1 MRILI
6 LSCLM
11 LMNVILL
18 QSFYHR
24 YSHAHRYVYHNN
36 YKSCNYQEKLT
47 TFQTNSV
54 LFSSL
59 QDITMADSTDD
70 VNIIPSIIINE
81 RTSIKQRLYTT
92 DNNNNN
98 NNYNSTSVEKS
109 LLEKR
114 TLTCLDF
121 QIIIDYLRSN
131 TKTTLGSY
139 TCDQYDSINHNIIT
153 SNYAKV
159 NQISSFIIMIP
170 LYSKLNIWPLINAIE
185 NNTLSPTREDLARFS
200 FDVDQIVEIHKYFND
215 NIDKFNLFTN
225 IIKQIKLSLDLIN
238 MFHLSFKSSNDNSN
252 NNNNHGSSS
261 NSNGQDEY
269 ELNIDKY
276 PTIKLLKSQINS
288 LKMRIVSTLQS
299 LLQSIEMRDKIAD
312 K

>member
-1 MRILI
+1 
-6 LSCLM
+6 
-11 LMNVILL
+11 
-18 QSFYHR
+18 
-24 YSHAHRYVYHNN
+24 
-36 YKSCNYQEKLT
+36 
-47 TFQTNSV
+47 
-54 LFSSL
+54 
-59 QDITMADSTDD
+59 MADSTDD
-70 VNIIPSIIINE
+70 VNIIPSII
-81 RTSIKQRLYTT
+81 KQRLYTT
-92 DNNNNN
+92 TNNN
-98 NNYNSTSVEKS
+98 NSTSVEKS

-261 NSNGQDEY
+261 KSNGQDEY

>member
-1 MRILI
+1 
-6 LSCLM
+6 
-11 LMNVILL
+11 
-18 QSFYHR
+18 
-24 YSHAHRYVYHNN
+24 
-36 YKSCNYQEKLT
+36 
-47 TFQTNSV
+47 
-54 LFSSL
+54 
-59 QDITMADSTDD
+59 MADSTDD

-92 DNNNNN
+92 TNNN
-98 NNYNSTSVEKS
+98 NSTSVEKS

>member
-1 MRILI
+1 MVD
-6 LSCLM
+6 
-11 LMNVILL
+11 N
-18 QSFYHR
+18 
-24 YSHAHRYVYHNN
+24 A
-36 YKSCNYQEKLT
+36 
-47 TFQTNSV
+47 
-54 LFSSL
+54 
-59 QDITMADSTDD
+59 DD
-70 VNIIPSIIINE
+70 VIADIIPSIINNE
-81 RTSIKQRLYTT
+81 RRSIKQRLYTT
-92 DNNNNN
+92 TTTNN
-98 NNYNSTSVEKS
+98 NNYNMTSDEKS

-159 NQISSFIIMIP
+159 NQISSSIIMIP

-215 NIDKFNLFTN
+215 NIDKFNLFTS
-225 IIKQIKLSLDLIN
+225 IIKQIKLSLDLVN

-252 NNNNHGSSS
+252 NNNNHDS
-261 NSNGQDEY
+261 NSQDEY

>member
-1 MRILI
+1 MVD
-6 LSCLM
+6 
-11 LMNVILL
+11 N
-18 QSFYHR
+18 
-24 YSHAHRYVYHNN
+24 A
-36 YKSCNYQEKLT
+36 
-47 TFQTNSV
+47 
-54 LFSSL
+54 
-59 QDITMADSTDD
+59 DD
-70 VNIIPSIIINE
+70 VIADIIPSIINNE
-81 RTSIKQRLYTT
+81 RRSIKQRLYTIT
-92 DNNNNN
+92 NN
-98 NNYNSTSVEKS
+98 NNYNTTSDEKS

-159 NQISSFIIMIP
+159 NQISSSIIMIP

-215 NIDKFNLFTN
+215 NIDKFNLFTS

-238 MFHLSFKSSNDNSN
+238 MFHLSFKSSNDNNNNNYNN
-252 NNNNHGSSS
+252 NNNNHDS
-261 NSNGQDEY
+261 NSQDEY

>member
-1 MRILI
+1 
-6 LSCLM
+6 
-11 LMNVILL
+11 V
-18 QSFYHR
+18 
-24 YSHAHRYVYHNN
+24 
-36 YKSCNYQEKLT
+36 KST
-47 TFQTNSV
+47 TFQTNLV

-81 RTSIKQRLYTT
+81 RTSIKRRFYTT
-92 DNNNNN
+92 NNN
-98 NNYNSTSVEKS
+98 NNYDNNNNSTIVEKS

-121 QIIIDYLRSN
+121 QIIIDYLRRN

-215 NIDKFNLFTN
+215 NIDKFNLFTI

-238 MFHLSFKSSNDNSN
+238 MFHLSFKISNDNSNN

>member
-1 MRILI
+1 
-6 LSCLM
+6 M
-11 LMNVILL
+11 LTNVILL

-36 YKSCNYQEKLT
+36 YKSCIY
-47 TFQTNSV
+47 QTNLV

-59 QDITMADSTDD
+59 QDITIADSTDD

-81 RTSIKQRLYTT
+81 RTGIKKRLYTT

-98 NNYNSTSVEKS
+98 NNNNNNSTSVEKS

-121 QIIIDYLRSN
+121 QIIIDYLRIN

-215 NIDKFNLFTN
+215 NIDKFNLFTI

-252 NNNNHGSSS
+252 SNNNHGSSI

-269 ELNIDKY
+269 ELNNDKY

-288 LKMRIVSTLQS
+288 LKMRIVSILQS
-299 LLQSIEMRDKIAD
+299 LLQSVEMRDKIAD

>member
-1 MRILI
+1 M
-6 LSCLM
+6 
-11 LMNVILL
+11 V
-18 QSFYHR
+18 
-24 YSHAHRYVYHNN
+24 
-36 YKSCNYQEKLT
+36 
-47 TFQTNSV
+47 
-54 LFSSL
+54 
-59 QDITMADSTDD
+59 DSTDD

-252 NNNNHGSSS
+252 NNNHGSSS

-269 ELNIDKY
+269 ELNNDKY

>member
-1 MRILI
+1 MVD
-6 LSCLM
+6 
-11 LMNVILL
+11 N
-18 QSFYHR
+18 
-24 YSHAHRYVYHNN
+24 A
-36 YKSCNYQEKLT
+36 
-47 TFQTNSV
+47 
-54 LFSSL
+54 
-59 QDITMADSTDD
+59 DD
-70 VNIIPSIIINE
+70 VIADIIPSIINNE
-81 RTSIKQRLYTT
+81 RRSIKQRLYTT
-92 DNNNNN
+92 TTNNN
-98 NNYNSTSVEKS
+98 NNYNTTSDEKS

-139 TCDQYDSINHNIIT
+139 TCDQFDSINHNIIT

-159 NQISSFIIMIP
+159 NQISSSIIMIP

-215 NIDKFNLFTN
+215 NIDKFNLFTS

-252 NNNNHGSSS
+252 NNNNHDS
-261 NSNGQDEY
+261 NSQDEY

-276 PTIKLLKSQINS
+276 PTIK
-288 LKMRIVSTLQS
+288 
-299 LLQSIEMRDKIAD
+299 
-312 K
+312 